1 MAAIQKMRC
10 HYEVLELENRTVS
23 ADDIKKQYR
32 KLALKW
38 HPDKNVG
45 QQELA
50 VEKFKEINAAYTVL
64 TDRNERQWYD
74 EHREDILRGGDG
86 TTSTNGEDDDHT
98 MNLWPFFSTT
108 ACSGPDDG
116 PTGFF
121 TVYSKLFEDINRA
134 ENDQNL
140 DREEVPIFGDSKTP
154 YSSIT
159 KFYDYY
165 VNFSTL
171 MSFSWE
177 DKYNPSE
184 APNRDVRRVIEKEN
198 KKLRD
203 DERKKYNSQVK
214 ALANNIYNRDPRIRA
229 FKMEAQQKKQLEEE
243 LKLMMKME
251 EQKKKKELRE
261 EQRLRFINDSVEK
274 EKREQERKRSYLLAE
289 ESDSE
294 EDHDFNDL
302 TEEEA
307 EIVLQRKIEDE
318 RIAAKN
324 KAYLSSESEED
335 EQAVYNCSIC
345 SKDFK
350 TKIQLTQ
357 HLATKNHRKL
367 AADFE
372 KKEKKAKFEA
382 KKLESKETKDNIK
395 IIKTSTPIIEAVIN
409 KEIVEKTQ
417 EVEIVSEVI
426 TSDSKVKKLSKTK
439 LKKKAALLQAQEVV
453 VEEEKEVN
461 NNNDDVNSDSESSDS
476 DLEFMVKQKTI
487 FNMKTINDLSSSDSD
502 SDNSNSS
509 NSSLDNKMKSI
520 SISQTKVKKG
530 GKAKIIGKIESLPS
544 DPLGQYKC
552 RECSWCGESRAIL
565 CQHLQVTGHKTAFD
579 IDGPLP
585 NAMFLDDNKK
595 KSKKFEKLKK
605 AKKPVVNN

>member
-1 MAAIQKMRC
+1 MAEIQRMRC
-10 HYEVLELENRTVS
+10 HYEVLELENRSVS
-23 ADDIKKQYR
+23 TDDIKKQYR

-74 EHREDILRGGDG
+74 EHREDILRGRDG
-86 TTSTNGEDDDHT
+86 TSNNNDDNDHT
-98 MNLWPFFSTT
+98 MNLWPFFSTS

-121 TVYSKLFEDINRA
+121 TIYSKLFEDINSA
-134 ENDQNL
+134 ENDQDL
-140 DREEVPIFGDSKTP
+140 DREEVPPFGDSKTP
-154 YSSIT
+154 YSSVT

-165 VNFSTL
+165 VNFVTKL
-171 MSFSWE
+171 SFSWE

-229 FKMEAQQKKQLEEE
+229 FKMEEQQKKQLENE
-243 LKLMMKME
+243 LKQMMKLE
-251 EQKKKKELRE
+251 EQKRKKELRE
-261 EQRLRFINDSVEK
+261 EQRLRILNDTVER

-289 ESDSE
+289 ESSSE
-294 EDHDFNDL
+294 EDQDFNDL

-307 EIVLQRKIEDE
+307 EIILQRRIEDE

-324 KAYLSSESEED
+324 KNYMSSESEED
-335 EQAVYNCSIC
+335 EQDDYSCSIC

-350 TKIQLTQ
+350 TKTQLTQ
-357 HLATKNHRKL
+357 HTATKNHRKL

-382 KKLESKETKDNIK
+382 KKLESKAAKDNK
-395 IIKTSTPIIEAVIN
+395 NIKTSTATIEVID
-409 KEIVEKTQ
+409 KEVVEKIS

-426 TSDSKVKKLSKTK
+426 TSDPRGKKLSKTK
-439 LKKKAALLQAQEVV
+439 LKKKAASLQQAQEVV
-453 VEEEKEVN
+453 VEEIAVKN
-461 NNNDDVNSDSESSDS
+461 NKNDKDDNSDNESSDS

-487 FNMKTINDLSSSDSD
+487 FNMRTINDLSSSDDEDDSD
-502 SDNSNSS
+502 SSS
-509 NSSLDNKMKSI
+509 NSSLENKMKSI
-520 SISQTKVKKG
+520 SISQTKKIKKG
-530 GKAKIIGKIESLPS
+530 GKGKIVGKIESIPS

-552 RECSWCGESRAIL
+552 RECTWCGESRKIL
-565 CQHLQVTGHKTAFD
+565 CMHLQLTGHKTAFD

-585 NAMFLDDNKK
+585 NSMFLDDYKKNSKKLDKLK
-595 KSKKFEKLKK
+595 KSKKPDVE
-605 AKKPVVNN
+605 N